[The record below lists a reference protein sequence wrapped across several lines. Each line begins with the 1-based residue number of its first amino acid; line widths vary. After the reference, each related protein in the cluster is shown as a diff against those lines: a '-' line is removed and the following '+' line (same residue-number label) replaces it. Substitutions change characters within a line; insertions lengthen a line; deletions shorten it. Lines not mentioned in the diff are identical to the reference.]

1 MRAIVILRR
10 RLIRA
15 WSLRAEQLRCVS
27 KLRAHT
33 APVCVLLC
41 AEKSGLLISAS
52 DDARWI
58 VRARGRAGAAPSVT
72 TTTYCEL
79 QRRVL
84 EVGRCACGVLGRN
97 GRSPLAQK
105 EHTPRSSFLA
115 CRRRATPTAADRL
128 GQSCACRIGAAGPVR
143 HLATEATHK
152 LVESASLA
160 RFGALRSTL
169 ANRTAS
175 SAKPNRAVLDGQRSK
190 HIRIAR

>member
-58 VRARGRAGAAPSVT
+58 VRTRGRAGA
-72 TTTYCEL
+72 L
-79 QRRVL
+79 QRTAQSHNNVLRVAASHFGSWTMCL
-84 EVGRCACGVLGRN
+84 RSPREKRSFVLGT
-97 GRSPLAQK
+97 GRAYTTVL
-105 EHTPRSSFLA
+105 LA
-115 CRRRATPTAADRL
+115 CRRRATPPPTAWANRV
-128 GQSCACRIGAAGPVR
+128 P
-143 HLATEATHK
+143 
-152 LVESASLA
+152 VESELQVRCVTWRPKPPTSWSRVLRSLALA
-160 RFGALRSTL
+160 RF
-169 ANRTAS
+169 
-175 SAKPNRAVLDGQRSK
+175 
-190 HIRIAR
+190 ARR

>member
-1 MRAIVILRR
+1 MRATVILRR

-58 VRARGRAGAAPSVT
+58 VRTRGRAGAVRRVTT

-84 EVGRCACGVLGRN
+84 EAGRCACGVLGRN

-115 CRRRATPTAADRL
+115 CRRRATPTTADRL

-169 ANRTAS
+169 TVLRRQQSLT
-175 SAKPNRAVLDGQRSK
+175 VLDGQRSK

>member
-1 MRAIVILRR
+1 MCRRSHTFERKHTDAVIDVCIVNHLLEGFEVSYVLSASSDRSVSAMQQPFHSRLKRSSTRMRAIVILRR

-58 VRARGRAGAAPSVT
+58 VRTRGRAGAVRRVTT

-84 EVGRCACGVLGRN
+84 EAGRCACGVLGRN

-105 EHTPRSSFLA
+105 EHTPRSS
-115 CRRRATPTAADRL
+115 
-128 GQSCACRIGAAGPVR
+128 
-143 HLATEATHK
+143 
-152 LVESASLA
+152 
-160 RFGALRSTL
+160 
-169 ANRTAS
+169 
-175 SAKPNRAVLDGQRSK
+175 
-190 HIRIAR
+190 